1 MSKLILASGSPRRA
15 EILKNFNIPFE
26 VIPSTIEEKVH
37 EGETPEQIV
46 MALALEKAHDI
57 SNSRCKGDI
66 IVAADTVVVKGD
78 VLGKPQS
85 YDEAYN
91 MLAKLQDDVH
101 EVITGLAVIQAG
113 SLRKIVTFEK
123 TTVKFKPLT
132 DAKIRRYIDTG
143 EVWDKAGSYAIQGIG
158 SAIVEWIAGDYFNVV
173 GLPINKLES
182 ILSNYFNI
190 ELL

>member
-1 MSKLILASGSPRRA
+1 MSKIILASGSPRRA
-15 EILKNFNIPFE
+15 EILKNFNIPYE

-46 MALALEKAHDI
+46 MALAFEKAHDV
-57 SNSRCKGDI
+57 SNSCCKGDI
-66 IVAADTVVVKGD
+66 IVAADTVVVKGA
-78 VLGKPQS
+78 VLGKPQN

-123 TTVKFKPLT
+123 TTVKVKPLT

-182 ILSNYFNI
+182 ILSNYFDI